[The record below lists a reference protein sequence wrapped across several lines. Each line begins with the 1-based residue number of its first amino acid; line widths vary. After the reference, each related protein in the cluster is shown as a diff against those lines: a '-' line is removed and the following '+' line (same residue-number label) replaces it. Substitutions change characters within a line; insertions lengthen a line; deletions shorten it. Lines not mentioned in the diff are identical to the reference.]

1 MIGCKMDNRL
11 LKMMNDRLE
20 RNEEL
25 IRIRLERN
33 TRHRDNLILD
43 KEDLEI
49 ELTKLCK
56 KLMLIQLVKRRRS
69 IML

>member
-43 KEDLEI
+43 KEELEI